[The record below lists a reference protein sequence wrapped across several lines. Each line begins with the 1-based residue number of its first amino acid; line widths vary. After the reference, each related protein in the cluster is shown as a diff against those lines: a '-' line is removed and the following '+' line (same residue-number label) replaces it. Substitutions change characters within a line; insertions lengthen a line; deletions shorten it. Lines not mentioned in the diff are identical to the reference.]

1 MGRPRDLQEKKT
13 REGRKGENEP
23 GSVHTQRKFK
33 GRDRGTGAQ
42 RQGDTSVHFSD
53 PFLFLLYLGCLAL
66 INAVLP
72 RINRGQWEASQ
83 FRERPLW
90 PRRDSA
96 VNVPGNE

>member
-1 MGRPRDLQEKKT
+1 MSLGVCTPRGNL
-13 REGRKGENEP
+13 
-23 GSVHTQRKFK
+23 
-33 GRDRGTGAQ
+33 RGGIGVRGGAQ